1 MIPGLA
7 KLVYEDGLRKLDL
20 PTLAFR
26 RISGDMIE
34 MFKYMNG
41 IYKVDCSNMQPR
53 HEIGR
58 LLLYLSTDYSEHV
71 DKIQ

>member
-7 KLVYEDGLRKLDL
+7 KLAYADRQRKLDL

-26 RISGDMIE
+26 RIRGDMIE

-41 IYKVDCSNMQPR
+41 IYKVDCSNMLPR
-53 HEIGR
+53 HEIGGI
-58 LLLYLSTDYSEHV
+58 YGMDLSWQ
-71 DKIQ
+71 K

>member
-7 KLVYEDGLRKLDL
+7 NLAYEDRPKKLDL

-26 RISGDMIE
+26 RITGDMIE

-41 IYKVDCSNMQPR
+41 IYKVDCSNMLPR
-53 HEIGR
+53 HEIGGI
-58 LLLYLSTDYSEHV
+58 YGMDLSWQ
-71 DKIQ
+71 K